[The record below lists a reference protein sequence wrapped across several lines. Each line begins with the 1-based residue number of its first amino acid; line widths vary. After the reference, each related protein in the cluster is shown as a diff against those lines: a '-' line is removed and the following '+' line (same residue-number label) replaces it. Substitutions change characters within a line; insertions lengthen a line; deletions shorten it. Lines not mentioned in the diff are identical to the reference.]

1 MQRSPGRGEPAPSPL
16 LDDVDLDI
24 VAALH
29 IAPRVPTATLAS
41 ILGIP
46 TSTANRRIARM
57 QDERLLRVVGRF
69 AWDLIVSSNPY
80 ELWITSFPGQSNAV
94 TAELLRIPD
103 IQAVVQTS
111 GSTDIY
117 ANLYPLRGS
126 HPEQL
131 LVERI
136 PSIPGVRA
144 IDSRM
149 ILETAKVG
157 QAWRFARLPEEQTA
171 ALEEQAAVERQPALA
186 SLEQLSDLEFATMR
200 LMGEHGRVTAAEVGR
215 RLGVSASTASRAI
228 RMLLQTGAVTCRVE
242 IQPDLIGFPL
252 MGLVSLDVRPR
263 DISSTL
269 DTLAGHPAI
278 RLLCTV
284 TGDATVSLA
293 GSFAGPA
300 ALSQFLRQ
308 DLGALPG
315 VRSLTSTTGLRTVR
329 RYWVDRDGMR
339 LGRATQDVLRR

>member
-1 MQRSPGRGEPAPSPL
+1 M

-41 ILGIP
+41 ILDIP

-80 ELWITSFPGQSNAV
+80 ELWITSSPGQSHAV
-94 TAELLRIPD
+94 TAALLGIPD
-103 IQAVVQTS
+103 VQAVIQTS

-126 HPEQL
+126 DPQEL

-136 PSIPGVRA
+136 PAIPGIRA

-157 QAWRFARLPEEQTA
+157 QAWRFPRLPQRQQL
-171 ALEEQAAVERQPALA
+171 ALEAEAAVEHQPPLA
-186 SLEQLSDLEFATMR
+186 SLAELTELEFQTMR
-200 LMGEHGRVTAAEVGR
+200 LLGENGRITAAEVGR

-228 RMLLQTGAVTCRVE
+228 RTLLQTGAVTCRVE
-242 IQPDLIGFPL
+242 IEPSLIGFPL
-252 MGLVSLDVRPR
+252 MAFVSLDVRPR
-263 DISSTL
+263 DISRAL
-269 DTLAGHPAI
+269 ETLAAHPAI

-284 TGDATVSLA
+284 TGEAPVSLA
-293 GSFAGPA
+293 ASFSGPA
-300 ALSQFLRQ
+300 ALSEFLRQ

-315 VRSLTSTTGLRTVR
+315 VTSLSSATALRTVR

-339 LGRATQDVLRR
+339 LGSATQDVLRR